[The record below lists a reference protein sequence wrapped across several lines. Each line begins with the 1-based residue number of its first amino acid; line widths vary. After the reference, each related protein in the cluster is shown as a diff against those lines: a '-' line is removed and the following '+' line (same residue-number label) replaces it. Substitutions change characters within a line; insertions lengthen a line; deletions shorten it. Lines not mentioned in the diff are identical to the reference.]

1 MARVE
6 QSPGRSASRRSKPTA
21 AGTTPRRRVAHPRA
35 AAGTPAETQG
45 SHLARLIQEAGL
57 NNNKL
62 ATLAGVRRET
72 ISRVVNDHA
81 GLGPTLAQRLAP
93 PLGVTVDELV
103 VPREPQVGPQ
113 RSVELR
119 LGELEE
125 DRDYLLQV
133 VRELLAHLEKMGIG
147 APPIPPRPRSGV
159 SVRAPGRTAQDGT
172 DAVEVAAGQRR
183 PRMRR
188 HR

>member
-1 MARVE
+1 MR
-6 QSPGRSASRRSKPTA
+6 
-21 AGTTPRRRVAHPRA
+21 PRA
-35 AAGTPAETQG
+35 EAEAIPALSQG

-62 ATLAGVRRET
+62 AELSGVRRES

-81 GLGPTLAQRLAP
+81 GLGPTLAKRLAP
-93 PLGVTVDELV
+93 PLGVSVDELV
-103 VPREPQVGPQ
+103 VPREPKVEP
-113 RSVELR
+113 RHSVALR
-119 LGELEE
+119 LRELEE

-133 VRELLAHLEKMGIG
+133 VRELLAHLEKMGVG
-147 APPIPPRPRSGV
+147 APPIPSPPRSGV
-159 SVRAPGRTAQDGT
+159 SVRTPGRTAQDGT
-172 DAVEVAAGQRR
+172 DGVEVAAGQRR

>member
-1 MARVE
+1 
-6 QSPGRSASRRSKPTA
+6 
-21 AGTTPRRRVAHPRA
+21 
-35 AAGTPAETQG
+35 
-45 SHLARLIQEAGL
+45 LIQEAGL

-62 ATLAGVRRET
+62 AELSGVRRES

-81 GLGPTLAQRLAP
+81 GLGPTLAKRLAP
-93 PLGVTVDELV
+93 PLGVTVEELV
-103 VPREPQVGPQ
+103 VPREPKVEP
-113 RSVELR
+113 RPSVELR
-119 LGELEE
+119 LRELEE

-133 VRELLAHLEKMGIG
+133 VRELLAHLEKMGVG
-147 APPIPPRPRSGV
+147 APPIPSPPRSGV

-172 DAVEVAAGQRR
+172 DGAEAAAGQRR